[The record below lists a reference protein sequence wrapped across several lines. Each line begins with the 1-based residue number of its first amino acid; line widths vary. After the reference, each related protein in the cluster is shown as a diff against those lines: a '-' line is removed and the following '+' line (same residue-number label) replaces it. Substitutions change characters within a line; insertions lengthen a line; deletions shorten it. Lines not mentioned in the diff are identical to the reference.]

1 MKKLITIHVENN
13 LQIIL
18 GESWC
23 ITMAR
28 RALRNNNR
36 CDKQVSNQ
44 VNDKFGGS
52 PPTFEQRVLYKKINF
67 TTSQLPFIPLCR
79 ERLLRAVHF
88 KVETSLTGI

>member
-28 RALRNNNR
+28 RALRNNNT
-36 CDKQVSNQ
+36 CDKQFSNQ

-52 PPTFEQRVLYKKINF
+52 PPTFEQRVLYNQSVTF
-67 TTSQLPFIPLCR
+67 YTSVSR
-79 ERLLRAVHF
+79 
-88 KVETSLTGI
+88 TSLVSFALQS